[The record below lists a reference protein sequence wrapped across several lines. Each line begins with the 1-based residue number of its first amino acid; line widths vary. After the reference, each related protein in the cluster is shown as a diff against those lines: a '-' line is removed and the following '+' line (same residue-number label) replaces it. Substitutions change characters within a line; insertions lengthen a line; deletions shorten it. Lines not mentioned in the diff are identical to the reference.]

1 MKNKFQFFEYYQ
13 RIFCRR
19 IFFKIHDLLFKISL
33 RGIGILNPS
42 EKINGEGHFL
52 KDFLTDVKNP
62 IVIDIGAN
70 VGEYS
75 EKVKSIN
82 QSSVLYSFE
91 PHPQS
96 FKILQESATKHNYN
110 ALCLA
115 MGNKEGSIQFYDYKY
130 SNGSEHASIYKEVIE
145 EIHGKPSETF
155 IVPIGTL
162 DSFCNKNNISFIHLL
177 KIDVEG
183 NEMKVLE
190 GARELILG
198 KMINIIAFEFNEMN
212 VISRVF
218 LKDFFNILPEYNF
231 FRLLQDGYIS
241 LSYSS
246 LNEIFAY
253 QNIIAVRKDY
263 ETK

>member
-1 MKNKFQFFEYYQ
+1 
-13 RIFCRR
+13 
-19 IFFKIHDLLFKISL
+19 
-33 RGIGILNPS
+33 
-42 EKINGEGHFL
+42 
-52 KDFLTDVKNP
+52 
-62 IVIDIGAN
+62 
-70 VGEYS
+70 
-75 EKVKSIN
+75 
-82 QSSVLYSFE
+82 
-91 PHPQS
+91 
-96 FKILQESATKHNYN
+96 
-110 ALCLA
+110 
-115 MGNKEGSIQFYDYKY
+115 
-130 SNGSEHASIYKEVIE
+130 
-145 EIHGKPSETF
+145 
-155 IVPIGTL
+155 
-162 DSFCNKNNISFIHLL
+162 
-177 KIDVEG
+177 
-183 NEMKVLE
+183 MKVLE